1 VAIEITMI
9 AAKVNHSSNPEWLN
23 TVARV
28 ICVFFELVVIVFGL
42 LPLMSAQESTM
53 QTVDG
58 DDDVTL

>member
-1 VAIEITMI
+1 
-9 AAKVNHSSNPEWLN
+9 L
-23 TVARV
+23 
-28 ICVFFELVVIVFGL
+28 ELLVIVVGL

>member
-1 VAIEITMI
+1 MI
-9 AAKVNHSSNPEWLN
+9 AAKVNHSSNPEWRN

-28 ICVFFELVVIVFGL
+28 IRVFFELVVIVFGL